1 MFCSHCGKEIRD
13 DASFCPECGAP
24 VYRKED
30 EQKAAEDL
38 EKSSAVFEENGKSAA
53 FGPDG
58 TISDSGQTS
67 ASDSKQS
74 SAGGGYFYSP
84 QPNPYGGAY
93 NGGSRQNAYG
103 EQQRK
108 SSKSKIAA
116 GLLGIFLGSI
126 GVHNFYLG
134 RTGRGI
140 AQIVATIC
148 TCGIAGIW
156 GFIEGILCLCGNYTD
171 ADGLPLSD

>member
-1 MFCSHCGKEIRD
+1 MRLFVRSAGLPSIGKRTSRKRQRIWKKARLPPKQTENPLLSDRTERFPIR
-13 DASFCPECGAP
+13 SRLPLRIP
-24 VYRKED
+24 NKVRR
-30 EQKAAEDL
+30 
-38 EKSSAVFEENGKSAA
+38 
-53 FGPDG
+53 
-58 TISDSGQTS
+58 
-67 ASDSKQS
+67 
-74 SAGGGYFYSP
+74 GGGYFYSP

>member
-1 MFCSHCGKEIRD
+1 MRLFVRSAGRPSIGKKNCKKRRRMWKKARLSPIR
-13 DASFCPECGAP
+13 SRLLRRIPN
-24 VYRKED
+24 
-30 EQKAAEDL
+30 
-38 EKSSAVFEENGKSAA
+38 KSLR
-53 FGPDG
+53 
-58 TISDSGQTS
+58 
-67 ASDSKQS
+67 
-74 SAGGGYFYSP
+74 GGGYFYSP
-84 QPNPYGGAY
+84 QQNPYGGAY
-93 NGGSRQNAYG
+93 NGEPRQNAYG
-103 EQQRK
+103 GQQRK

-116 GLLGIFLGSI
+116 GLLGIFLGSF

>member
-1 MFCSHCGKEIRD
+1 MLAMRKGNPRQCVFLSGVRDARLSERRNAKSCGGCGKRLACLRFGAD
-13 DASFCPECGAP
+13 FCVG
-24 VYRKED
+24 Y
-30 EQKAAEDL
+30 
-38 EKSSAVFEENGKSAA
+38 
-53 FGPDG
+53 
-58 TISDSGQTS
+58 QTR
-67 ASDSKQS
+67 AC
-74 SAGGGYFYSP
+74 GGGYFYSP
-84 QPNPYGGAY
+84 QQNPYGGAY
-93 NGGSRQNAYG
+93 NDGPRQNAYG
-103 EQQRK
+103 GQQRK
-108 SSKSKIAA
+108 SSKSKIVA

>member
-1 MFCSHCGKEIRD
+1 MRLFVRSAGRPSIGKTKRKKLRRMWKKARLSPIR
-13 DASFCPECGAP
+13 SRLLRWIPN
-24 VYRKED
+24 
-30 EQKAAEDL
+30 
-38 EKSSAVFEENGKSAA
+38 KSLR
-53 FGPDG
+53 
-58 TISDSGQTS
+58 
-67 ASDSKQS
+67 
-74 SAGGGYFYSP
+74 GGGYFYSP
-84 QPNPYGGAY
+84 QQNPYGGAY
-93 NGGSRQNAYG
+93 NDGPRQNAYG
-103 EQQRK
+103 GQQRK
-108 SSKSKIAA
+108 SSKSKIVA